1 MQYKFQHV
9 FDEDASQKAVFD
21 NAALPLIED
30 LLKGKNGKANKNVF
44 ANIRKKIGRIGRVFF
59 FFFYIVYEK

>member
-30 LLKGKNGKANKNVF
+30 LLKGKNGKAKKKNVF
-44 ANIRKKIGRIGRVFF
+44 RITLEKK
-59 FFFYIVYEK
+59 

>member
-30 LLKGKNGKANKNVF
+30 LLKGKNSKANRVLGT
-44 ANIRKKIGRIGRVFF
+44 RQGRINQGPNS
-59 FFFYIVYEK
+59 

>member
-21 NAALPLIED
+21 YAALPLIKD
-30 LLKGKNGKANKNVF
+30 LLKGKNGKAKKKKNVF
-44 ANIRKKIGRIGRVFF
+44 RLTLEKK
-59 FFFYIVYEK
+59 

>member
-1 MQYKFQHV
+1 M
-9 FDEDASQKAVFD
+9 FDKDASQKVVFD

-30 LLKGKNGKANKNVF
+30 MLKGKNGKAKKNVF
-44 ANIRKKIGRIGRVFF
+44 RLTLEKKIGRIGRDF